1 MKNQHRNFSAAALAL
16 ASILSA
22 ASLQAAT
29 FIISS
34 NSTTA
39 QTLGSGSGQTGT
51 VNSGVALTV
60 SGSTVAVT
68 VTGNNA
74 SITNNGTI
82 SQTGTGRTIDLNTAS
97 VTMAIT
103 NNAGALIQS
112 ADSDTI
118 RVNKASDNVTIDN
131 YGSIISLNASAGG
144 AQALDLA
151 TIASGTN
158 TVTNYA
164 TGLIKSTA
172 ADAVRPGVNGTI
184 INNGSILAAPIVD
197 PTITAR
203 NEATSSDGIDAQN
216 NTGVQVTNNNGGTIS
231 GRHGI
236 TGGAAT
242 DTVGS
247 FTMTVTNNVGGTIT
261 GVNGSGINIDN
272 NSTAAASSAA
282 TVTNYGSIL
291 GNYDSAHYDVGD
303 GDGVD
308 VDGITTL
315 YNYGIIRGLGANGT
329 GSDTLTNH
337 PEGVSIGGGTIV
349 NYSGAE
355 ITGGALDGTGIE
367 GHGILVDNSSK
378 GNAFAAASI
387 TNSGLIRGT
396 TGYAIQMISTFD
408 NTVTNNA
415 GGVIRGAGDATT
427 EGAAIQTGNG
437 NDTLSN
443 AGTITGDN
451 GKAINLQGGN
461 DTLTVNG
468 GSIAGDIDGGTGTNT
483 ATFSPG
489 AGNTFSYAGSIS
501 NFSSVDIS
509 SGNVILSGASTY
521 SGNTTVSGTLSVT
534 NATGS
539 ATGSGN
545 VLISSTGT
553 LKGTGD
559 IAGNVSVASGGTLA
573 PGLSPGTLN
582 IDGNLDLVGG
592 SHLVFELGTTSDLLN
607 IGGALN
613 FTGGGTT
620 LFDILNTGSLT
631 SGTDYTLMNYSSVSG
646 LTLSNLAFGT
656 TPLGFA
662 GQFTIG
668 ANALTLHVD
677 AVPEP
682 SRAVLG
688 GLGLAFLTLRRRRR
702 VLTQD
707 AAY

>member
-1 MKNQHRNFSAAALAL
+1 MKTQHRNISAAALAL
-16 ASILSA
+16 AGLLSV

-29 FIISS
+29 FVISS

-51 VNSGVALTV
+51 VNSGVSLTV
-60 SGSTVAVT
+60 GGSTVAVT

-82 SQTGTGRTIDLNTAS
+82 SQTGSGRAIDLNTAS
-97 VTMAIT
+97 ITMAIT

-112 ADSDTI
+112 ADADTV
-118 RVNKASDNVTIDN
+118 RANKASDNVTVDN

-151 TIASGTN
+151 AVTSGT
-158 TVTNYA
+158 TTITNYS
-164 TGLIKSTA
+164 TGLLKATA

-184 INNGSILAAPIVD
+184 VNNGSILAVPIVD
-197 PTITAR
+197 SAVTTQVA
-203 NEATSSDGIDAQN
+203 ATSSDGIDAQT

-242 DTVGS
+242 DTVNS

-261 GVNGSGINIDN
+261 GVNGSGVNIDN
-272 NSTAAASSAA
+272 FSSSAASSSA
-282 TVTNYGSIL
+282 TVTNYGTIT

-315 YNYGIIRGLGANGT
+315 YNHGIIRGLGANGV

-337 PEGVSIGGGTIV
+337 PEGVSIGGGTII

-367 GHGILVDNSSK
+367 GHGILVDNSST
-378 GNAFAAASI
+378 GSAFAATSI

-396 TGYAIQMISTFD
+396 TGYAIQMVSTFN

-415 GGVIRGAGDATT
+415 GGIIRGAGDALTV
-427 EGAAIQTGNG
+427 GAAIQTGNG
-437 NDTLSN
+437 NDNLSN

-451 GKAINLQGGN
+451 GKAIAMQGGN
-461 DTLTVNG
+461 DTLTVTG
-468 GSIAGDIDGGTGTNT
+468 GSITGDIDGGTGTNT
-483 ATFSPG
+483 ATFNPG
-489 AGNTFSYAGSIS
+489 TGNTFSYAGAIS
-501 NFSSVDIS
+501 NFSSVDFS

-534 NATGS
+534 NTTGS

-545 VLISSTGT
+545 VIVNSTGT

-559 IAGNVSVASGGTLA
+559 IAGNISVASGGTIA

-582 IDGNLDLVGG
+582 VDGNLSIVDG
-592 SHLVFELGTTSDLLN
+592 SHFAFELGTTSDLLN

-613 FTGGGTT
+613 FTGGGTA
-620 LFDILNTGSLT
+620 LFDILNNGLISGS
-631 SGTDYTLMNYSSVSG
+631 DYTLMNYSSVSG
-646 LTLSNLAFGT
+646 LTLSNLAFGS
-656 TPLGFA
+656 TPAGFA

-668 ANALTLHVD
+668 ASSLTLHVD

-688 GLGLAFLTLRRRRR
+688 GLGLAVLTLRRRRKTR
-702 VLTQD
+702 HL
-707 AAY
+707 AKA

>member
-1 MKNQHRNFSAAALAL
+1 MKNQHRNISAAALAI
-16 ASILSA
+16 ASILSV

-29 FIISS
+29 FVISS

-51 VNSGVALTV
+51 VNSGVSLTV
-60 SGSTVAVT
+60 SGATVAVT

-82 SQTGTGRTIDLNTAS
+82 SQTGTGRAIDLNTAS
-97 VTMAIT
+97 ITMAIT

-112 ADSDTI
+112 ADSDTV
-118 RVNKASDNVTIDN
+118 RANKASDNVTVDN
-131 YGSIISLNASAGG
+131 YGSIISVNASAGG

-151 TIASGTN
+151 AVTSGTT
-158 TVTNYA
+158 TVTNYS
-164 TGLIKSTA
+164 TGLLKATA

-184 INNGSILAAPIVD
+184 INNGSILAVPIVD
-197 PTITAR
+197 TTVLTQIA
-203 NEATSSDGIDAQN
+203 ATSSDGIDAQT

-242 DTVGS
+242 DTVNS

-272 NSTAAASSAA
+272 FSSSAASSSA
-282 TVTNYGSIL
+282 TVTNYGTIT

-315 YNYGIIRGLGANGT
+315 YNHGIIRGLGANGV

-337 PEGVSIGGGTIV
+337 PEGVSIGGGTII

-367 GHGILVDNSSK
+367 GHGILVDNSSN
-378 GNAFAAASI
+378 GNAFAATSI

-396 TGYAIQMISTFD
+396 TGYAIQMVSTFN

-415 GGVIRGAGDATT
+415 GGIIRGAGDAGTV
-427 EGAAIQTGNG
+427 GAAIQTGNG

-451 GKAINLQGGN
+451 GKAIAMQGGN
-461 DTLTVNG
+461 DTLTVTG
-468 GSIAGDIDGGTGTNT
+468 GSITGDIDGGTGTNT
-483 ATFSPG
+483 ATFNPG
-489 AGNTFSYAGSIS
+489 AGNTFSYAGAIS

-534 NATGS
+534 NSTGS

-545 VLISSTGT
+545 VNVNSTGT

-559 IAGNVSVASGGTLA
+559 IAGNVSVASGGTIA

-582 IDGNLDLVGG
+582 FDGNLSIVDG
-592 SHLVFELGTTSDLLN
+592 SHFAFELGTTSDLLN
-607 IGGALN
+607 IGGSLN
-613 FTGGGTT
+613 FTGGGTA
-620 LFDILNTGSLT
+620 LFDILNSGGLTAGSN
-631 SGTDYTLMNYSSVSG
+631 YTLMNYSSFSG
-646 LTLSNLAFGT
+646 LTLSNLAFGS
-656 TPLGFA
+656 TPAGFA

-668 ANALTLHVD
+668 ASSLTLHVD

-688 GLGLAFLTLRRRRR
+688 GLGLAVLTLRRRRKAR
-702 VLTQD
+702 PL
-707 AAY
+707 AKA

>member
-1 MKNQHRNFSAAALAL
+1 MKNQHRNISAAAVVA
-16 ASILSA
+16 ASILSV

-29 FIISS
+29 FVISS

-51 VNSGVALTV
+51 VNSGASLTV
-60 SGSTVAVT
+60 SGSTVAIT

-82 SQTGTGRTIDLNTAS
+82 SQTGTGRAIDLNTAS

-112 ADSDTI
+112 ADADTV
-118 RVNKASDNVTIDN
+118 RANKASDNVTVDN

-144 AQALDLA
+144 AQALDFA
-151 TIASGTN
+151 GITTGTN
-158 TVTNYA
+158 TITNYS
-164 TGLIKSTA
+164 TGLLKATA

-197 PTITAR
+197 TTVTTQIA
-203 NEATSSDGIDAQN
+203 ATSSDGIDAQT

-236 TGGAAT
+236 TGGAST
-242 DTVGS
+242 DTVNS
-247 FTMTVTNNVGGTIT
+247 FTITVTNNAGGTIT

-272 NSTAAASSAA
+272 FSAAAASSSA
-282 TVTNYGSIL
+282 TVTNYGTIT

-315 YNYGIIRGLGANGT
+315 YNHGIIRGLAANGA
-329 GSDTLTNH
+329 GSDGLTNH
-337 PEGVSIGGGTIV
+337 PEGISIGGGTIV

-367 GHGILVDNSSK
+367 GHGILVDNSSN
-378 GNAFAAASI
+378 GNAFAATSI

-396 TGYAIQMISTFD
+396 TGYAIQMVSTFD

-415 GGVIRGAGDATT
+415 GGTIRGAGDAGTV
-427 EGAAIQTGNG
+427 GAAIQTGDG

-451 GKAINLQGGN
+451 GKAIAMQGGN
-461 DTLTVNG
+461 DTLTVTG
-468 GSIAGDIDGGTGTNT
+468 GSITGDIDGGTGTNT
-483 ATFSPG
+483 ATFNPG
-489 AGNTFSYAGSIS
+489 TGNTFSYAGAIS

-534 NATGS
+534 NTTGS

-545 VLISSTGT
+545 VIVNSTGT

-559 IAGNVSVASGGTLA
+559 IAGNVSVASGGTIA

-582 IDGNLDLVGG
+582 IDGNLSIVDG
-592 SHLVFELGTTSDLLN
+592 SHFAFELGTTSDLLN

-613 FTGGGTT
+613 FTGGGTA
-620 LFDILNTGSLT
+620 LFDILNNGLT
-631 SGTDYTLMNYSSVSG
+631 SGSDYTLMNYSSVSG
-646 LTLSNLAFGT
+646 LALSNLAFGS
-656 TPLGFA
+656 TPSGFA

-668 ANALTLHVD
+668 ASSLTLHVD

-682 SRAVLG
+682 SRALLG
-688 GLGLAFLTLRRRRR
+688 GLGLAVLTLRRRRKAR
-702 VLTQD
+702 LL
-707 AAY
+707 AKA